1 MVEWKHVEERGKN
14 MADWRKLKREYISS
28 TITTRELAEKYH
40 VPYSSLAKKSAAEKW
55 AALRKQAEKKEEALV
70 VEKAAEKNS
79 SVESSLQDAALMLLE
94 KAMEG
99 IQAVEK
105 EDSAG
110 MRAYGLV
117 LKSIMDVLNIRTKA
131 DMEEQAARI
140 AKLRREAEP
149 EAKGEGAKLEI
160 TGLPEEFKV

>member
-40 VPYSSLAKKSAAEKW
+40 VPYSSMAKKGAAETW
-55 AALRKQAEKKEEALV
+55 AALRKQAEKKAEALV

>member
-1 MVEWKHVEERGKN
+1 MT
-14 MADWRKLKREYISS
+14 DWRKLKREYISS
-28 TITTRELAEKYH
+28 TITTRELAKKYN
-40 VPYSSLAKKSAAEKW
+40 VPYSSLAKKSAEEKW
-55 AALRKQAEKKEEALV
+55 AALRKQAEKKAEALV

-140 AKLRREAEP
+140 AKLRREAAAE
-149 EAKGEGAKLEI
+149 ESGKEIAVELGEVNKYAE
-160 TGLPEEFKV
+160 

>member
-14 MADWRKLKREYISS
+14 MADWRKLKREGISS

-55 AALRKQAEKKEEALV
+55 AALRKQAEKKAEALV

-105 EDSAG
+105 EDSARIKYPHKG
-110 MRAYGLV
+110 GYGGAGGA
-117 LKSIMDVLNIRTKA
+117 DRKA
-131 DMEEQAARI
+131 AAGSG
-140 AKLRREAEP
+140 AGSKGRRG
-149 EAKGEGAKLEI
+149 K
-160 TGLPEEFKV
+160 TGDHRSAGGV